1 MSGSSY
7 IFQPQTEP
15 SSQPQV
21 GPSSQPRAG
30 PSSQPRAGPSSQP
43 RAGPSS
49 QPRAGPSLQPQHQL
63 DVRQSSLPPEDGN
76 AIRRGILHTVK
87 ELRRNKLN
95 GTGKTTLVVE
105 VTDMHSGW
113 RQMIDNLYL

>member
-15 SSQPQV
+15 SSQPQ
-21 GPSSQPRAG
+21 AG
-30 PSSQPRAGPSSQP
+30 PSSQPQAGPSSQSRAGPSLKP
-43 RAGPSS
+43 RAGPSL
-49 QPRAGPSLQPQHQL
+49 QPQAGPSLQPQHQL

-113 RQMIDNLYL
+113 